1 MRQYWINF
9 KGNQQGPM
17 SMEEMAQLGLDS
29 TAYVWYS
36 GLPDWV
42 KITNVPE
49 LEGILNNAGS
59 FQQVVPEL
67 PQEPITNEVTLQDQQ
82 PTTVE
87 DNDQQGLEDVP
98 PLDVIDYSGYNSG
111 EPSSNFQP
119 QQQYTTPQQ
128 QYATPQQNYPMP
140 AQNMP
145 EQEPC
150 PPTNLVWA
158 IIATVLCCTV
168 AGIVGIVFAFLTK
181 KHYREGNIEKAKR
194 MSDYG
199 AWAIIASIILGL
211 ISMPLSCTMNMVKMG
226 MGIGG

>member
-1 MRQYWINF
+1 
-9 KGNQQGPM
+9 
-17 SMEEMAQLGLDS
+17 MEEMAQLGLDS